1 MNKHINHNLTH
12 CCYTIDPKYTVL
24 VHCTPHVQVSRKGV
38 HVIILLLSICLLEDL
53 IIWSTIL
60 IKITCVM
67 KHWHQQDFLVF
78 VTWENL
84 LMNHS
89 LYYFIMRIE
98 IWKTIVGN
106 PWSVALHLP
115 PVGHNTKY
123 FGEQNILLNSL
134 KCMTFFW
141 FIKDKWKSPSCNV
154 YTHTQW

>member
-1 MNKHINHNLTH
+1 MLYNRPQI
-12 CCYTIDPKYTVL
+12 
-24 VHCTPHVQVSRKGV
+24 HCTCTLYTTCTGVSEGSPCYHSAFEYLPARGFNY
-38 HVIILLLSICLLEDL
+38 L
-53 IIWSTIL
+53 INQQL
-60 IKITCVM
+60 ITCVM

-115 PVGHNTKY
+115 PVGHNTEY
-123 FGEQNILLNSL
+123 FGEQNILLYSL
-134 KCMTFFW
+134 KCMTFFL
-141 FIKDKWKSPSCNV
+141 IYQGQMKV
-154 YTHTQW
+154 TVL